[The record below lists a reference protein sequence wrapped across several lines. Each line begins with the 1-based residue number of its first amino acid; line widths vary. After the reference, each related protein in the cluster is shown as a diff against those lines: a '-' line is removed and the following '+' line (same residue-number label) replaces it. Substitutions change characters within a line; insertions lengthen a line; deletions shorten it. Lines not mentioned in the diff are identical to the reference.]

1 MARNSK
7 DFTYDHAHLMK
18 DAGLVAASAAATVD
32 GSPKVVDFGPGRIDA
47 RVILDLIAVEVDSG
61 NEKFEVEVQVSNT
74 ADLSAG
80 MLIAGVAKL
89 GDSSVSNESADTVAG
104 RREIHFTNEI
114 NGTIYRYGRLYTRIA
129 GTIATG
135 INYTGYLALG
145 TR

>member
-7 DFTYDHAHLMK
+7 DFTYDHAHLLK
-18 DAGLVAASAAATVD
+18 DAGLVAASAAATVG
-32 GSPKVVDFGPGRIDA
+32 GSAKVVDFGPGRIDA

-80 MLIAGVAKL
+80 MFIAGVAKL

-145 TR
+145 AR

>member
-18 DAGLVAASAAATVD
+18 DAGLVAASAAATVG
-32 GSPKVVDFGPGRIDA
+32 GSAKVVDFGPGRIDA
-47 RVILDLIAVEVDSG
+47 RVILDLIAAEADSG

-80 MLIAGVAKL
+80 MFIAGVAKL

>member
-18 DAGLVAASAAATVD
+18 DAGLVAASAAATVG
-32 GSPKVVDFGPGRIDA
+32 GSAKVVDFGPGRIDA

-80 MLIAGVAKL
+80 MFIAGVAKL

-145 TR
+145 AR